1 MRVVWNGYFCSNWSQ
16 MISKNQV
23 QYIKSLAIAKFRTA
37 KGQFIAEGPKLVCEL
52 LSSHYGCE
60 KIFALPEWIENNRSK
75 IKGKT
80 SVVLISRDELN
91 RISLQKTPNQVLA
104 IINIPEQL
112 PFNPEI
118 LSGQLVIML
127 DGIND
132 PGNLGTIIRT
142 ADWFGISHIIC
153 SVNCADVY
161 NPKVVQ
167 ATMGSVFRVNV
178 WYESLKKILE
188 HLSPEIPVYGTVLDG
203 ISIYQTNLSSTGVV
217 IIGSE
222 SHGIS
227 SELKSFINTRI
238 SIPGYFV
245 EDTITAESLNASVAT
260 ALVIAEFRRR
270 LKFEK

>member
-1 MRVVWNGYFCSNWSQ
+1 

-23 QYIKSLAIAKFRTA
+23 QYIKSLAIAKFR
-37 KGQFIAEGPKLVCEL
+37 KVNGQFVAEGPKLVSEL
-52 LSSHYGCE
+52 LTSHFSCE
-60 KIFALPEWIENNRSK
+60 KIFALPEWIEINRYK

-80 SVVLISRDELN
+80 SVVEISVEELN
-91 RISLQKTPNQVLA
+91 RISAQKTPNQVLA
-104 IINIPEQL
+104 IINMPEKL
-112 PFNPEI
+112 PFNTEI

-153 SVNCADVY
+153 SENCADVY

-178 WYESLKKILE
+178 WYESIIKILG
-188 HLSPEIPVYGTVLDG
+188 HLSPEIPVYGAVLDG

-227 SELKSFINTRI
+227 SELKPFITTRI
-238 SIPGYFV
+238 CIPGYPV
-245 EDTITAESLNASVAT
+245 EDRITAESLNASVA
-260 ALVIAEFRRR
+260 AAIVIAEFRKR
-270 LKFEK
+270 LKFVN

>member
-1 MRVVWNGYFCSNWSQ
+1 

-23 QYIKSLAIAKFRTA
+23 QYIKSLAIAKFR
-37 KGQFIAEGPKLVCEL
+37 KVNGQFVAEGPKLVSEL
-52 LSSHYGCE
+52 LTSHYSCE
-60 KIFALPEWIENNRSK
+60 KIFALPEWIEINRNK
-75 IKGKT
+75 IKGKI
-80 SVVLISRDELN
+80 SLIEITEEELN
-91 RISLQKTPNQVLA
+91 RISAQKTPNQVLA
-104 IINIPEQL
+104 IINMPEKL
-112 PFNPEI
+112 PFNTEI

-153 SVNCADVY
+153 SENCADVY

-178 WYESLKKILE
+178 WYESLNKILE

-227 SELKSFINTRI
+227 SELKPFINNRI
-238 SIPGYFV
+238 SIPGFPV
-245 EDTITAESLNASVAT
+245 EDRITAESLNASVA
-260 ALVIAEFRRR
+260 AAIVIAEFRKR
-270 LKFEK
+270 LKFVN